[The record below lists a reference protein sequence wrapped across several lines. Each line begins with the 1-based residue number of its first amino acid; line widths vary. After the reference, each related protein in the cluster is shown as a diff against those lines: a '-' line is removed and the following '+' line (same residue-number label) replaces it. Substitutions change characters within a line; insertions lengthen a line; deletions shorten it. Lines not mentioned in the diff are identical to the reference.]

1 MEPPINAFPSKG
13 STVVKAELGTK
24 RTCPSCAARFYDLMK
39 NPIVCPKCNANFVEA
54 SVLPSKG
61 EMPAMAPAPKPRV
74 VEVADDVE
82 VADVE
87 LISLEDAEAPD
98 VADDD
103 ETAGIEDVDLGEEAG
118 DAAEDDTFLV
128 EEEEDGDNMS
138 GLLDTGGKEDE
149 EEV

>member
-39 NPIVCPKCNANFVEA
+39 NPIVCPKCNANFVA
-54 SVLPSKG
+54 AQVLPSKG
-61 EMPAMAPAPKPRV
+61 DMPAMAPAPKPRV

-149 EEV
+149 EEA

>member
-39 NPIVCPKCNANFVEA
+39 NPIVCPKCNANFVAA

-74 VEVADDVE
+74 VEVAVDVE

-138 GLLDTGGKEDE
+138 GLLATGGKEDE